1 MNLTFGG
8 IEFDNVLYDTGADVL
23 YMHKGN
29 SSTAVEFDETIEGH
43 HTRWGTDGGLVGI
56 TVVNARWLLE
66 EDGVIVVTLP
76 DRRLEVRDLGD
87 VLTAA

>member
-1 MNLTFGG
+1 MTLTFDG
-8 IEFDNVLYDTGADVL
+8 IEFDNVFYDIDADVL
-23 YMHKGN
+23 YMHVG
-29 SSTAVEFDETIEGH
+29 SPSTAGDFDESIEGH
-43 HTRWGTDGGLVGI
+43 HTRYDADGSLVGI

-87 VLTAA
+87 VLSAA